1 MRIKSEHSKIVKKNG
16 GQSHVGSGSEF
27 FSLSDER
34 SGKPSGSD
42 SSSENADSLSSSEV
56 SENIQTPSSILGPKR
71 GANPADKST
80 QARMALAWTFSI

>member
-16 GQSHVGSGSEF
+16 GQSHIGSGSEF

-56 SENIQTPSSILGPKR
+56 SESDTSSEKS
-71 GANPADKST
+71 DKQSDDGSLDNEGELIY
-80 QARMALAWTFSI
+80 QSI